1 MTLRL
6 KKIHIKKK
14 KKLTLAITSVSK
26 IKLDEGST
34 LHGWME
40 AAIESS
46 KTNTLQFDVEGK

>member
-6 KKIHIKKK
+6 KKIDIFKKK
-14 KKLTLAITSVSK
+14 ITLAITSVSK

-34 LHGWME
+34 LHVWME

-46 KTNTLQFDVEGK
+46 KTNTVQFDVEEK

>member
-6 KKIHIKKK
+6 KKIDIFKK

-34 LHGWME
+34 LH
-40 AAIESS
+40 
-46 KTNTLQFDVEGK
+46 V

>member
-1 MTLRL
+1 MTLIL
-6 KKIHIKKK
+6 KTIDIFK

-34 LHGWME
+34 LHVWME

-46 KTNTLQFDVEGK
+46 KTNTVQFDVEGK

>member
-6 KKIHIKKK
+6 KKIDIFKKK

-34 LHGWME
+34 LH
-40 AAIESS
+40 
-46 KTNTLQFDVEGK
+46 V